1 MFDRL
6 TVWRSNH
13 GRRPQLALALTI
25 SLLACV
31 AALATAAGPVQGSD
45 GKASAARATE
55 PTLYFQRG
63 RFIERVSVGNPTRSK
78 PVVRL
83 PRPMSVSGI
92 VVRGSWIYWAVLDRD
107 GAIMRASLSGG
118 RVQRVVGHLKYA
130 SGLVTDGRF
139 LYWLD
144 LNAIGRVALDGS
156 QANRRFIRPPR
167 EPNGGVGEGLATD
180 GRYLYVGSC
189 DRGRIGRV
197 ATGGS
202 AADWSF
208 IVLGRHS
215 CPQNLAVG
223 ERYLYWS
230 ELGYKGGTIGR
241 ARLDGSRVD
250 DRWYRIRVT
259 DGPASLAVGGG
270 AVYWT
275 WGGAARTTPYVG
287 RVALD
292 RSHAVPRFVVG
303 ENALAVA
310 RCAGKSCRT
319 G

>member
-1 MFDRL
+1 MLENDELNYLGGL
-6 TVWRSNH
+6 T
-13 GRRPQLALALTI
+13 
-25 SLLACV
+25 
-31 AALATAAGPVQGSD
+31 D
-45 GKASAARATE
+45 GE
-55 PTLYFQRG
+55 P
-63 RFIERVSVGNPTRSK
+63 FIFAFGNPTRSK

-215 CPQNLAVG
+215 CPQNLVG
-223 ERYLYWS
+223 WIQNGIRRQEVFDFVPGVGFREERL
-230 ELGYKGGTIGR
+230 I
-241 ARLDGSRVD
+241 
-250 DRWYRIRVT
+250 
-259 DGPASLAVGGG
+259 
-270 AVYWT
+270 
-275 WGGAARTTPYVG
+275 
-287 RVALD
+287 ALL
-292 RSHAVPRFVVG
+292 RSGHRGDEFDQGLKRRRGHP
-303 ENALAVA
+303 
-310 RCAGKSCRT
+310 SHS
-319 G
+319 